1 MSKNDLSTTEQSVRR
16 ILVALDASP
25 HSVAALRAAAQLAA
39 LMGAELQGLFVE
51 DINLIQLAHFP
62 FSQEVGSYTA
72 SRRRLDNSSIERQM
86 RAMARAIRQAMA
98 EVANQTHVRW
108 SFQVARGPVTAELL
122 AAAEAA
128 LLLSMG
134 RAGRRRRKSLG
145 STVQSVVSRT
155 SRPVLILDEE
165 GQLKYPLTVLYTGS
179 PAADRALRLAIQLTQ
194 RTPSELRILIWA
206 GEGQT
211 ESAER
216 LQQWVEELAADQQVK
231 VRLVRVDKTSSLLAA
246 VQEGNGGTLV
256 LPSERSFLLSAH
268 VGPTLVVP

>member
-1 MSKNDLSTTEQSVRR
+1 MTDLSTTEQNVRR

-72 SRRRLDNSSIERQM
+72 SRRRLDNSSMERQM
-86 RAMARAIRQAMA
+86 RAIARAIRQAMA
-98 EVANQTHVRW
+98 EVANQAHVRW

-194 RTPSELRILIWA
+194 RTPSELRVLIWA

-216 LQQWVEELAADQQVK
+216 LQKRMEQLAADQQVK
-231 VRLVRVDKTSSLLAA
+231 VRLVRVDKTDNLLAA